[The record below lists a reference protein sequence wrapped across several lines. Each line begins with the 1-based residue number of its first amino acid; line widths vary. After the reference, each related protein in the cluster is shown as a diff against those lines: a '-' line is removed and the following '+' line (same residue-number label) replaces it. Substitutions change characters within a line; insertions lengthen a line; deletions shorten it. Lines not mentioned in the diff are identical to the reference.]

1 MVQVGYRTLNF
12 SEHNFRGNK
21 KKTRWGSSTLRAT
34 IYLPYLPRICTR
46 YTQVYYCRKALWFV
60 ATEGRS
66 VLAAPVFSTKRRG
79 CRTKNNK
86 NYSGTHGKN
95 YRPVMFRNHP
105 CARHFACIL
114 SRLCLWKNWVL
125 KQDRTPPRSRNAL
138 LYPPPRPPLSSSVQ
152 ANTSRDRSSWD
163 AARRSCDSLN
173 TSRRFALG
181 ASDVCL
187 ACGKPDV
194 PRPDIVGVHGSK
206 LGLYD

>member
-114 SRLCLWKNWVL
+114 SRLCLWKSWVL

-138 LYPPPRPPLSSSVQ
+138 LYPPPPSPPLLLSASKYVSRSFFVGCSSPFMRFTEHLTALRARCKRCLSGLWKTRR
-152 ANTSRDRSSWD
+152 APSRHRRG
-163 AARRSCDSLN
+163 AR
-173 TSRRFALG
+173 
-181 ASDVCL
+181 V
-187 ACGKPDV
+187 
-194 PRPDIVGVHGSK
+194 
-206 LGLYD
+206 